1 MLSTYINKLILFT
14 NYGDGG
20 YCIANKSHIYDRR
33 KLHYVFNNVYVSLAG
48 EPIEQKKNKYSWFI
62 VPHLTIYIL
71 GVYHGR
77 SQDLFQGEGA
87 CQPGVGNTN
96 FYIIF

>member
-1 MLSTYINKLILFT
+1 M
-14 NYGDGG
+14 
-20 YCIANKSHIYDRR
+20 
-33 KLHYVFNNVYVSLAG
+33 SLAG

-77 SQDLFQGEGA
+77 PQDLFQGEGSW
-87 CQPGVGNTN
+87 QPGVGNTN
-96 FYIIF
+96 FYIIFCRIFNLQVARAENYILAKFS